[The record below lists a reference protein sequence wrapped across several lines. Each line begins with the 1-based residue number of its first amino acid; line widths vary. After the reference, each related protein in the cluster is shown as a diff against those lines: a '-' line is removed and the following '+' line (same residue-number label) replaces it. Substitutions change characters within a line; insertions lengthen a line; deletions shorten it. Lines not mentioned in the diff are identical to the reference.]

1 MNSNDKKQ
9 NKSQFTGW
17 HFLIFIVGFFGV
29 VITANVTMA
38 YFAIDTFSGLETDDA
53 YRKGRD
59 YNQTL
64 EAAKQQEALGW
75 QEEINL
81 VKNGSGINAAHY
93 ITLILVGAEAET
105 GLTARLL
112 IRRPATDT
120 EDQMINL
127 VETTPGTF
135 VGVIKLL
142 DEGRWKHSL
151 VITKEDTVIFRK
163 NSEFMVQG
171 Q

>member
-1 MNSNDKKQ
+1 MNSNNKKQ

-29 VITANVTMA
+29 IITANMTMA

-53 YRKGRD
+53 YRKGRE

-64 EAAKQQEALGW
+64 EAAKQQETLGW
-75 QEEINL
+75 QENLTL

-93 ITLILVGAEAET
+93 ITLTLAGAEAET
-105 GLTARLL
+105 GLTATLL
-112 IRRPATDT
+112 IRRPATDAA
-120 EDQMINL
+120 DQMIKL
-127 VETTPGTF
+127 VETKPGTF

-142 DEGRWKHSL
+142 DEGRWKRSL
-151 VITKEDTVIFRK
+151 VITKEDAVLFRK

-171 Q
+171 K